1 MWNKN
6 NENAIYCTNWL
17 HTVQLLR
24 KKSSNPIPN
33 ESQLKKPHKKPNNSY
48 KPKRKGKKPLSI
60 PHPPKPSAR
69 VIVPAAESWPRFSD
83 AEKPLFRVP
92 RRRGAR
98 WGPAP
103 LTCEKPSG
111 GRSARRVDVLWKQ
124 GRAQGLGARPT
135 NQYFLAG
142 RHVYIYIYA
151 RECVCIHFCER
162 LKVLELFNFENLGGN
177 PRAAESRRDWRL
189 FFFRFFLV
197 YDFFLIYFIPQYYIW
212 FNFKSKWS
220 ESIRKY

>member
-1 MWNKN
+1 MSSSKFCRKIVVSFIKYFPLSTQFNILFLIKNSLFRCFAMWNKN

-124 GRAQGLGARPT
+124 GGGAG
-135 NQYFLAG
+135 AG
-142 RHVYIYIYA
+142 GPPDQSILPSGTTRIYLYIYV
-151 RECVCIHFCER
+151 RVCVYTLLR
-162 LKVLELFNFENLGGN
+162 T
-177 PRAAESRRDWRL
+177 AEGSRTFQFWKSRR
-189 FFFRFFLV
+189 
-197 YDFFLIYFIPQYYIW
+197 
-212 FNFKSKWS
+212 
-220 ESIRKY
+220 